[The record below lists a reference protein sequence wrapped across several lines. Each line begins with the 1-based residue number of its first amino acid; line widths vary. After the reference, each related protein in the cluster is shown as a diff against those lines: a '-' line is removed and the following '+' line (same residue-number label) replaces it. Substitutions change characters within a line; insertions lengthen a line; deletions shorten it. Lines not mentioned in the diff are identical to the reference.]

1 MEKKVDIKKNVLL
14 NTVGSVFYCACQWIL
29 TVLVVRLDSLESSGY
44 LSLAMTTSSS
54 FSAISLF
61 GMRNFQVSDVN
72 EEYSSSEY
80 YGSRI
85 VTCFVAQITCMLYAA
100 VMTESSNNFW
110 GITLFMLVRIAEA
123 FADVFHGINQ
133 KHDRYD
139 LIGLSYILRGIF
151 TVISFAIVLS
161 VTHDLVVTLLIM
173 AVLNLVVVVVF
184 DRMATGKL
192 ENIKPKV
199 FNKHIYKLIIT
210 CVPLVVFTF
219 LLNMENLIP
228 KNLLESLYG
237 ADELGIYA
245 SIASP
250 TLVIQVMASVI
261 FNPFLPG
268 FTKLYKDGK
277 IEEFKKT
284 FHRILLALAGM
295 GIVAIIVGKIVGRFG
310 LKILFGEMIL
320 EYYYLFIPI
329 VWCTILTAMVWIISS
344 IVIAIRQIKSLLI
357 GMVFD
362 FSLCAAIATPLVKHY
377 DKNGVSIV
385 QIISYTVLIIY
396 MIFICEITTNREQR
410 KRGKEV

>member
-1 MEKKVDIKKNVLL
+1 MEKKVDMKKNVLL

-72 EEYSSSEY
+72 EEYSSGEY

-85 VTCFVAQITCMLYAA
+85 VTCFAAQIMCMLYAA

-110 GITLFMLVRIAEA
+110 GITLFMLVRLAEA

-139 LIGLSYILRGIF
+139 LIGISYILRGIF
-151 TVISFAIVLS
+151 TVLSFATVLS
-161 VTHDLVVTLLIM
+161 VTHNLVITLLIM
-173 AVLNLVVVVVF
+173 ALLNLAIVVAF

-199 FNKHIYKLIIT
+199 FNKHIYELIIT
-210 CVPLVVFTF
+210 CVPLVIFTF

-228 KNLLESLYG
+228 KNLLENLYG

-250 TLVIQVMASVI
+250 TLVIQVMASVV

-268 FTKLYKDGK
+268 FTKLYKEGQ
-277 IEEFKKT
+277 IEEFRKT
-284 FHRILLALAGM
+284 FHRILLALLLLSV
-295 GIVAIIVGKIVGRFG
+295 VAIIGGKLVGRLG
-310 LKILFGEMIL
+310 LRILFGEMIL
-320 EYYYLFIPI
+320 EHYYLFVPI
-329 VWCTILTAMVWIISS
+329 VWCTILTAMVWIISA

-362 FSLCAAIATPLVKHY
+362 FSLCVAIATPMVERY
-377 DKNGVSIV
+377 GKNGVSFV
-385 QIISYTVLIIY
+385 QIIVYAVLILY
-396 MIFICEITTNREQR
+396 MILICEFTINREQK
-410 KRGKEV
+410 KRSK

>member
-1 MEKKVDIKKNVLL
+1 MEKKVDMKKNVLL

-72 EEYSSSEY
+72 EEYSSGEY

-85 VTCFVAQITCMLYAA
+85 VTCFAAQIMCMLYAA

-110 GITLFMLVRIAEA
+110 GITLFMLVRLAEA

-139 LIGLSYILRGIF
+139 LIGISYILRGIF
-151 TVISFAIVLS
+151 TVLSFATVLS
-161 VTHDLVVTLLIM
+161 VTHNLVITLLIM
-173 AVLNLVVVVVF
+173 ALLNLVIVVAF

-199 FNKHIYKLIIT
+199 FNKHIYQLIIT
-210 CVPLVVFTF
+210 CVPLVIFTF

-228 KNLLESLYG
+228 KNLLENLYG

-250 TLVIQVMASVI
+250 TLVIQVMASVV

-268 FTKLYKDGK
+268 FTKLYKEGK
-277 IEEFKKT
+277 IEEFRKT
-284 FHRILLALAGM
+284 FHRILLALLLM
-295 GIVAIIVGKIVGRFG
+295 SVVAIIGGKLIGRLG
-310 LKILFGEMIL
+310 LRILFGEMIL
-320 EYYYLFIPI
+320 EHYYLFVPI
-329 VWCTILTAMVWIISS
+329 VWCTILTAMVWIISA

-362 FSLCAAIATPLVKHY
+362 FSLCVAIATPMVERY
-377 DKNGVSIV
+377 GKNGVSIV
-385 QIISYTVLIIY
+385 QIIVYAVLILY
-396 MIFICEITTNREQR
+396 MILICEFSINREQK
-410 KRGKEV
+410 KRSK